1 MRIPSVEEKHD
12 PDEMRH
18 DRKVDQQMPYH
29 VVVAKPLPG
38 IEPGAERVEY
48 TARGDQHQ
56 QRR

>member
-38 IEPGAERVEY
+38 IEPVSY
-48 TARGDQHQ
+48 THLTLPTTPYV
-56 QRR
+56 

>member
-1 MRIPSVEEKHD
+1 
-12 PDEMRH
+12 MRH